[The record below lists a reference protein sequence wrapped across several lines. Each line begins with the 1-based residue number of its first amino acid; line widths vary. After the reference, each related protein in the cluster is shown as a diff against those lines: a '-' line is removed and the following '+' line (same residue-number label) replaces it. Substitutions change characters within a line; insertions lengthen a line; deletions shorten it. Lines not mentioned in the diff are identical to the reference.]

1 MTFIRKIV
9 KVRHPGTLCRFDW
22 PTDLPDFGRYNLI
35 YGWNGSGKTTISKL
49 FRALG
54 REGKLENCDDV
65 VFSVNGR
72 DIRGVDF
79 EQEQFSVRVFNRDF
93 VSDNV
98 FPVFPLGGKDVRP
111 IFVLGKDSI
120 QKQHEIEN
128 FKEKLKDAQDSLET
142 AQRNKEQD
150 KKSLGKHCRDHA
162 LAIKKILRS
171 SGDNPYN
178 NYNKLNYQTCAEKM
192 IGNGADN
199 YRLSDN
205 EHNALRRQSIQMPKN
220 KIEEITYRIPALMAY
235 AEAVSRSLNKTVVSA
250 TIQSLKSDTSLS
262 RWIDQG
268 LELHQ
273 SRDANRCLFCEQ
285 TLPINRLEQLEA
297 HFNAEY
303 KQFMGVLDAQI
314 KELRSELDGI
324 NAINTVSLPNSA
336 QFYEHLSAKY
346 EDARNSLNK
355 ALKNTNDF
363 LDLLKQKL
371 EEKKEQV
378 FERRTLDV
386 HVPEID
392 STVVECLN
400 EVVRQHNTECD
411 DFDTQVAQAR
421 KQLEAAYVAD
431 NLNEFDR
438 LKNSIAKSQ
447 SDIEKASN
455 EVSQFRKQI
464 KQLER
469 EITEH
474 RKPAEE
480 LNEDLRKYL
489 GHSELQLAVEDTGY
503 TITRNNAPAEGLSEG
518 EKTAIALLYFLK
530 SLKDRHFV
538 LAKGVVVFDDPVS
551 SLDANALYL
560 AFGFIQERM
569 QNAAQVFIL
578 THNFTLFRN
587 VKNWFQHISGHRKKD
602 VSQRP
607 TRFYMLELK
616 FDGNQRFSTLRQLD
630 PLLEDYESEYHY
642 LFARIYR
649 EAKKENRAL
658 KESYVLPNMARRLL
672 ESFLAFR
679 KPQAREGLWQKLK
692 VVEFDEVKKIRI
704 LRFLNTYS
712 HADSVREH
720 EHDPSPLAEASAVL
734 KDLLELMEKED
745 TKHYQAMVE
754 LVEQSKVEA

>member
-9 KVRHPGTLCRFDW
+9 KVRHPGTLRRFDW
-22 PTDLPDFGRYNLI
+22 PTDLPNFGRYNLI

-54 REGKLENCDDV
+54 MGRGPENCDEV
-65 VFSVNGR
+65 VFSVNGKN
-72 DIRGVDF
+72 IRGADF
-79 EQEQFSVRVFNRDF
+79 EQEQFPVRVFNRDF

-98 FPVFPLGGKDVRP
+98 FLFGGKDVRP

-120 QKQHEIEN
+120 QKQKEIES
-128 FKEKLKDAQDSLET
+128 FKEKLKDAESTFEIAREKNQQAERSL
-142 AQRNKEQD
+142 NN
-150 KKSLGKHCRDHA
+150 HCIDRA
-162 LAIKKILRS
+162 LTIKNILRS
-171 SGDNPYN
+171 SGDNSYN
-178 NYNKLNYQTCAEKM
+178 NYNKSNYRKCAEKM

-205 EHNALRRQSIQMPKN
+205 ERNVLIQKHQARPKR
-220 KIEEITYRIPALMAY
+220 KIEKITYRIPALMAY
-235 AEAVSRSLNKTVVSA
+235 AEAVSSSLNKTVVSVI
-250 TIQSLKSDTSLS
+250 IQSLKSDDSLS
-262 RWIDQG
+262 SWIDQG
-268 LELHQ
+268 LKLHQ
-273 SRDANRCLFCEQ
+273 LRDSNQCLFCEQ
-285 TLPINRLEQLEA
+285 ILPSNRLEQLEA

-314 KELRSELDGI
+314 KELQSELDGI
-324 NAINTVSLPNSA
+324 NDINTVSLPNRD
-336 QFYEHLSAKY
+336 QFYDHLIAKY
-346 EDARNSLNK
+346 EDARNSLSK
-355 ALKNTNDF
+355 ALEKTSDF
-363 LDLLKQKL
+363 LDLLKQRL
-371 EEKKEQV
+371 EEKKKQV

-386 HVPEID
+386 HIPEID
-392 STVVECLN
+392 STVVECVN
-400 EVVRQHNTECD
+400 EVVRRHNTECD
-411 DFDTQVAQAR
+411 DFNARVAQAR
-421 KQLEAAYVAD
+421 EKLEGAYVAD
-431 NLNEFDR
+431 RLNEFDR

-464 KQLER
+464 KQLEC

-503 TITRNNAPAEGLSEG
+503 TIARNNAPAEGLSEG

-530 SLKDRHFV
+530 SLKDRHFD
-538 LAKGVVVFDDPVS
+538 LAEGVVVLDDPVS

-630 PLLEDYESEYHY
+630 PLLEKYESEYHY

-649 EAKKENRAL
+649 EAKKENRVL

-672 ESFLAFR
+672 EGFLAFR
-679 KPQAREGLWQKLK
+679 NPEVSGGLWQKLEN
-692 VVEFDEVKKIRI
+692 VEFDKAKKIRI
-704 LRFLNTYS
+704 LRFLNVYS

-720 EHDPSPLAEASAVL
+720 EHDPSLLAEAGAVL

-754 LVEQSKVEA
+754 LTEQSNAEA

>member
-9 KVRHPGTLCRFDW
+9 KVRHPGTLRRFDW

-54 REGKLENCDDV
+54 MGRKPENCDDV

-79 EQEQFSVRVFNRDF
+79 EQEKFPVRVFNRDF

-98 FPVFPLGGKDVRP
+98 FLFGGKDVRP

-120 QKQHEIEN
+120 QKQKEIES
-128 FKEKLKDAQDSLET
+128 FKEKLRDAESTFGIARGKNQQAERSLD
-142 AQRNKEQD
+142 N
-150 KKSLGKHCRDHA
+150 HCIDRA
-162 LAIKKILRS
+162 SIIKNILRS
-171 SGDNPYN
+171 SGKNPYN
-178 NYNKLNYQTCAEKM
+178 NYNKSDYRTRAEGM
-192 IGNGADN
+192 IDTGADN
-199 YRLSDN
+199 CQPSDN
-205 EHNALRRQSIQMPKN
+205 ERDALRHQSIQMPKN
-220 KIEEITYRIPALMAY
+220 KIGEIKYRIPALMAY
-235 AEAVSRSLNKTVVSA
+235 AEAVSSSLNKTVVSA
-250 TIQSLKSDTSLS
+250 TIQSLKSDASLS

-285 TLPINRLEQLEA
+285 TLPSNRLEQLEG

-314 KELRSELDGI
+314 EKLQGEV
-324 NAINTVSLPNSA
+324 NTINTVSLPNSA
-336 QFYEHLSAKY
+336 QFYKHLRAKY
-346 EDARNSLNK
+346 EDAQNSLSK
-355 ALKNTNDF
+355 ALKNTSDF

-371 EEKKEQV
+371 EEKKKQV

-392 STVVECLN
+392 STVIECVN
-400 EVVRQHNTECD
+400 EFVRLHNTECD
-411 DFDTQVAQAR
+411 DFSNRVTQAR
-421 KQLEAAYVAD
+421 KKLEAAYVAD
-431 NLNEFDR
+431 ALSEFGQ
-438 LKNSIAKSQ
+438 LKNSVVASQ
-447 SDIEKASN
+447 SAINQASA
-455 EVSQFRKQI
+455 EVRQIQKQI
-464 KQLER
+464 EQLER

-480 LNEDLRKYL
+480 LNEDIQKYL
-489 GHSELQLAVEDTGY
+489 GHSELQLTVEDTGY
-503 TITRNNAPAEGLSEG
+503 TIARNNAPAEGLSEG

-530 SLKDRHFV
+530 SLKDQHFD

-587 VKNWFQHISGHRKKD
+587 VKNWFQHISGHGKKD

-630 PLLEDYESEYHY
+630 PLLENYESEYHY
-642 LFARIYR
+642 LFARIYQEAQR
-649 EAKKENRAL
+649 ENMVLA
-658 KESYVLPNMARRLL
+658 ESYVLPNMARRLL

-679 KPQAREGLWQKLK
+679 KPQAREKLWQKLK

-704 LRFLNTYS
+704 LRFLNVYS

-720 EHDPSPLAEASAVL
+720 EHDPSLLGEASAVL

-745 TKHYQAMVE
+745 TKHCQAMVE
-754 LVEQSKVEA
+754 LIKQSKSEA